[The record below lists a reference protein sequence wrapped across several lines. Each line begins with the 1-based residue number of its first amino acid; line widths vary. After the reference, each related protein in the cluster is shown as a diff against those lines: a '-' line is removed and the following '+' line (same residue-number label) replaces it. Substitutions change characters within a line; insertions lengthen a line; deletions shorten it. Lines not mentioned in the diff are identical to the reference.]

1 MVKHKKNNNSMKN
14 SMNKNK
20 GCWCG
25 NPPHFIATA
34 GKWDCGPL
42 ATGFQNCTWNGKPMG
57 SKLN

>member
-1 MVKHKKNNNSMKN
+1 MVKNKKNNNGNKN

-25 NPPHFIATA
+25 APPRFIATA

-42 ATGFQNCTWNGKPMG
+42 ATGFKNCTWNGKSMG